1 MNDNKLSRKER
12 AQITRQKLVDAA
24 LDLFFER
31 GYDNV
36 TVDDICEKAGV
47 SKGAFYGHFKSK
59 DQAVVEEFLKVDDY
73 YQEML
78 PQILQ
83 EKSYVDKGIAFV
95 RLALRYIASQGE
107 MVIKVAYSSQISPG
121 RKASPVASRD
131 RALYLLAEGLIREA
145 QEAGEVRKDLD
156 SAEIASVLIRA
167 IRGTVYDWCLQD
179 GGFDLEAAA
188 IPLASVLTDGLLPR

>member
-1 MNDNKLSRKER
+1 MNNSKMSRKER
-12 AQITRQKLVDAA
+12 AQLTRQKLVDAA
-24 LDLFFER
+24 LELFFER

-36 TVDDICEKAGV
+36 TVDDICGKAGV

-83 EKSYVDKGIAFV
+83 EKTYVDKGIAFV

-107 MVIKVAYSSQISPG
+107 MVMKIAYSSQISPG
-121 RKASPVASRD
+121 RKASPIAYGD
-131 RALYLLAEGLIREA
+131 RMLYRVVESLVKEA
-145 QEAGEVRKDLD
+145 QEAGEVRQDLD
-156 SAEIASVLIRA
+156 SAEIAQVIIRS
-167 IRGTVYDWCLQD
+167 IRGIVYEWCLQD
-179 GGFDLEAAA
+179 GGFDLEEAA

>member
-1 MNDNKLSRKER
+1 MNESKLSRKER
-12 AQITRQKLVDAA
+12 AQFTRQKLVDAA
-24 LDLFFER
+24 LDLFFEK

-95 RLALRYIASQGE
+95 RLALRYISSQGE
-107 MVIKVAYSSQISPG
+107 MVIRVAYSSQISPG
-121 RKASPVASRD
+121 RKISPIASSD
-131 RALYLLAEGLIREA
+131 RVLYRLAEGLVKEA
-145 QEAGEVRKDLD
+145 QKAGEVRQDLD
-156 SAEIASVLIRA
+156 SVEIAEVIIRA

-188 IPLASVLTDGLLPR
+188 IPLASIFTDGLIPR

>member
-1 MNDNKLSRKER
+1 MNNKLTRKER
-12 AQITRQKLVDAA
+12 AQITRRKLVDAA
-24 LDLFFER
+24 LELFFEK

-59 DQAVVEEFLKVDDY
+59 DQAVLEEFLKVDDY
-73 YQEML
+73 YREML
-78 PQILQ
+78 PEILK
-83 EKSYVDKGIAFV
+83 EESYVDKGIAFV

-107 MVIKVAYSSQISPG
+107 MVIKVAYSSQIAPG
-121 RKASPVASRD
+121 KEASPIASSD
-131 RALYLLAEGLIREA
+131 RLLYTLAEGLVKEA
-145 QEAGEVRKDLD
+145 QKAGEVRQDLD
-156 SAEIASVLIRA
+156 SGEIAQAIIRA

-188 IPLASVLTDGLLPR
+188 EPLASIFTAGLVPR